1 MTSPTT
7 EQEIAGNIVE
17 RLLESLR
24 EVRCNRQ
31 PFTPEHA
38 DCVCRLTNAAAE
50 VIETIR
56 LQKTGL
62 EALLC
67 DAQQEIAELRSLAE
81 IRTTQRDAA
90 EAQVRELRKRNEELD
105 EWLSN
110 ANRESA
116 KQRAAAETYCAALR
130 PFAEAYRVARQRMD
144 TTDQHVSPHH
154 FARAAELI
162 PDTDKVLDELS
173 AVSQELGL
181 E

>member
-7 EQEIAGNIVE
+7 EQE
-17 RLLESLR
+17 S
-24 EVRCNRQ
+24 
-31 PFTPEHA
+31 
-38 DCVCRLTNAAAE
+38 AARRALARALSE
-50 VIETIR
+50 
-56 LQKTGL
+56 LK
-62 EALLC
+62 EAL
-67 DAQQEIAELRSLAE
+67 ELAE

-130 PFAEAYRVARQRMD
+130 PFAEAYRAARRLRD

-173 AVSQELGL
+173 AVSQELDL